1 MGKSRAATY
10 FLKKNR
16 ALKLFSEMFSTPD
29 PEVEDTGAKFMT
41 FLEEIYTDKDY
52 IMCDN
57 DHPVIYLQMGK
68 DNYVICGYCNAKYIK
83 KPKGAPSETS
93 AEWGSTTTD
102 MEE

>member
-1 MGKSRAATY
+1 VGKSRATTY

-68 DNYVICGYCNAKYIK
+68 SNYVICGYCNAKYIK
-83 KPKGAPSETS
+83 KPK
-93 AEWGSTTTD
+93 WGSTSIS
-102 MEE
+102 ME

>member
-1 MGKSRAATY
+1 VNKSRATTY

-29 PEVEDTGAKFMT
+29 PAVEDTGIKVMT

-68 DNYVICGYCNAKYIK
+68 SNYVICGYCNAKYIK
-83 KPKGAPSETS
+83 KSK
-93 AEWGSTTTD
+93 WGSTSIS
-102 MEE
+102 ME

>member
-1 MGKSRAATY
+1 MNKSRATTY

-29 PEVEDTGAKFMT
+29 PAVEDTGIKVMT

-83 KPKGAPSETS
+83 KTK
-93 AEWGSTTTD
+93 WGSTSIS
-102 MEE
+102 ME

>member
-1 MGKSRAATY
+1 VNKSRATTY

-29 PEVEDTGAKFMT
+29 PAVEDTGIKVMT

-68 DNYVICGYCNAKYIK
+68 SNYVICGYCNAKYIK
-83 KPKGAPSETS
+83 KPK
-93 AEWGSTTTD
+93 WGSTSIS
-102 MEE
+102 ME

>member
-1 MGKSRAATY
+1 MNKSRATTY

-29 PEVEDTGAKFMT
+29 PAVEDTGIKVMT

-57 DHPVIYLQMGK
+57 GHPVIYLQMGK
-68 DNYVICGYCNAKYIK
+68 SNYVICGYCNAKYIK
-83 KPKGAPSETS
+83 KPK
-93 AEWGSTTTD
+93 WGSTSIS
-102 MEE
+102 ME

>member
-1 MGKSRAATY
+1 MNKSRATTY

-29 PEVEDTGAKFMT
+29 PAVEDTGIKVMT

-68 DNYVICGYCNAKYIK
+68 SNYVICGYCNAKYIK
-83 KPKGAPSETS
+83 KPK
-93 AEWGSTTTD
+93 WGSTSIS
-102 MEE
+102 ME

>member
-1 MGKSRAATY
+1 
-10 FLKKNR
+10 
-16 ALKLFSEMFSTPD
+16 
-29 PEVEDTGAKFMT
+29 MT

-83 KPKGAPSETS
+83 KTK
-93 AEWGSTTTD
+93 WGSTSIS
-102 MEE
+102 ME

>member
-1 MGKSRAATY
+1 MNKSRATTY

-29 PEVEDTGAKFMT
+29 PEVEDTGVKVMT
-41 FLEEIYTDKDY
+41 FLEEIYTDEDS

-83 KPKGAPSETS
+83 KPK
-93 AEWGSTTTD
+93 WGSTSIS
-102 MEE
+102 ME

>member
-1 MGKSRAATY
+1 VNKSRATTY

-29 PEVEDTGAKFMT
+29 PAVEDTGIKVMT

-83 KPKGAPSETS
+83 KPK
-93 AEWGSTTTD
+93 WGSTSIS
-102 MEE
+102 ME

>member
-1 MGKSRAATY
+1 MNKSRATTY

-29 PEVEDTGAKFMT
+29 PAVEDTGIKVMT

-68 DNYVICGYCNAKYIK
+68 SNYVICGYCNAKYIK
-83 KPKGAPSETS
+83 KTK
-93 AEWGSTTTD
+93 WGSTSIS
-102 MEE
+102 ME

>member
-1 MGKSRAATY
+1 
-10 FLKKNR
+10 
-16 ALKLFSEMFSTPD
+16 MFSTPD
-29 PEVEDTGAKFMT
+29 PAVEDTGIKVMT

-68 DNYVICGYCNAKYIK
+68 SNYVICGYCNAKYIK
-83 KPKGAPSETS
+83 KIKGPPSETS

>member
-1 MGKSRAATY
+1 VNKSRATTY

-29 PEVEDTGAKFMT
+29 PAVEDTGIKVMT

-68 DNYVICGYCNAKYIK
+68 SNYVICGYCNAKYIK
-83 KPKGAPSETS
+83 KTK
-93 AEWGSTTTD
+93 WGSTSIS
-102 MEE
+102 ME